1 MVIPKK
7 KYRDKVRERLN
18 VVHNLFFGDS
28 VKLEKLLRRL
38 GEFGKGSDFHN
49 KQETLRRL
57 LEVDVPEWTN
67 NDTNKS

>member
-57 LEVDVPEWTN
+57 LEVEWTN